1 MRNAPM
7 VPLRAVTR
15 AVPEDRLRIQ
25 HTLKRL
31 AARGPS
37 PWPVLS
43 VYVNTR
49 PVGSAMTTYRPF
61 LKKRLTEELKAFKPR
76 SPEHESLS
84 VDAARVQH
92 YLDYDIKEFTR
103 ATVVFACYGD
113 NDLFDA
119 VQIPVDFPDQLVTVG
134 PLATLYPLVRAADC
148 YRRAAVIVCD
158 AHSARLFSIA
168 LGSIE
173 VRREIK
179 AAAAPRPDGDG
190 TQRHADDVARRHVR
204 LAAHALEEL
213 ANEVHASWILVGAD
227 PAIAAEIETAL
238 TPAAHDRL
246 LGRSAWDIRITENDL
261 SAAVAD
267 LVDAREKAIRRE
279 RAEELVRTA
288 PHEGAL
294 LGVAPIV
301 EALNGARVATLLLSE
316 SFPVDAPGWSCRA
329 CRSFGAGPA
338 VQVCPVC
345 GKAEVQ
351 VTALRETLASQAIA
365 QGADVHFVDSRA
377 VPEFDAK
384 GGVGAFTR
392 YP

>member
-7 VPLRAVTR
+7 VPLRAPVR

-103 ATVVFACYGD
+103 ATAVFACYGD

-179 AAAAPRPDGDG
+179 AAAPRPGNVEV
-190 TQRHADDVARRHVR
+190 TPRHADDLARRHVR
-204 LAAHALEEL
+204 LAAQALEEL
-213 ANEVHASWILVGAD
+213 ASEVHASWILIGAD
-227 PAIAAEIETAL
+227 PAVAAEIESAL
-238 TPAAHDRL
+238 TPAAHERV
-246 LGRSAWDIRITENDL
+246 LGRSSWDIRITENDL
-261 SAAVAD
+261 ALAVQD
-267 LVDAREKAIRRE
+267 LVDAREKTIRRE
-279 RAEELVRTA
+279 RAEDLVRTA
-288 PHEGAL
+288 PHEGVI
-294 LGVAPIV
+294 LGVAPVV
-301 EALNGARVATLLLSE
+301 EALNAARVATLLLSE
-316 SFPVDAPGWSCRA
+316 SFPDDAAGWSCRA
-329 CRSFGAGPA
+329 CRFFGAGPA
-338 VQVCPVC
+338 VELCPVC
-345 GKAEVQ
+345 GKPEVQ
-351 VTALRETLASQAIA
+351 VTALRETLPSQAIA
-365 QGADVHFVDSRA
+365 QGADVHFVDSGA
-377 VPEFDAK
+377 VPAFDAK